1 MYLIKT
7 LLVREMLGQNFPSEK
22 ILYCHCVKMTI
33 VIFIL
38 LFIFLVIK
46 RFIFESLQKSNMS
59 EIELSEKSPKRDLE
73 KSYEAVQM
81 LNAKH
86 DDVGHDIEKG
96 STKDSG
102 EEITVRRVFRT

>member
-1 MYLIKT
+1 
-7 LLVREMLGQNFPSEK
+7 
-22 ILYCHCVKMTI
+22 
-33 VIFIL
+33 
-38 LFIFLVIK
+38 
-46 RFIFESLQKSNMS
+46 MS